1 MTGQELRQVLALKD
15 TKHFRKTYLQPALDA
30 GLIEMTLPDKSH
42 SRRQRYRLTPAGSAH
57 RQRPQGGEL
66 APQVTPRVAPPET
79 PQDRLLWVIEGEM
92 TGQELRQKLDL
103 RDMKHFRK
111 TYLQPA
117 LDAGLIE
124 MTLPDKPH
132 SRRQRYRLTP
142 TGSAQRQ
149 RPATTG

>member
-1 MTGQELRQVLALKD
+1 
-15 TKHFRKTYLQPALDA
+15 
-30 GLIEMTLPDKSH
+30 
-42 SRRQRYRLTPAGSAH
+42 
-57 RQRPQGGEL
+57 
-66 APQVTPRVAPPET
+66 
-79 PQDRLLWVIEGEM
+79 M

-149 RPATTG
+149 RPATT

>member
-1 MTGQELRQVLALKD
+1 MLIKIMDFATALYDGQGRLMRRVWALKH
-15 TKHFRKTYLQPALDA
+15 T
-30 GLIEMTLPDKSH
+30 
-42 SRRQRYRLTPAGSAH
+42 
-57 RQRPQGGEL
+57 
-66 APQVTPRVAPPET
+66 
-79 PQDRLLWVIEGEM
+79 
-92 TGQELRQKLDL
+92 
-103 RDMKHFRK
+103 KHFRK

-149 RPATTG
+149 RPAATG